1 MLNCYKWNQIDSIP
15 QRSGIYSWY
24 LKLQISQADID
35 DVIQKVGVMKEES
48 SEEAKNIIERFI
60 NKFILNPYKEEPYE
74 VLIKGKLKPRYN
86 GLVYNDQNEISEIL
100 ILKVLENPDVLYSLV
115 NVISEVSP
123 YFNSPLYI
131 GMAGDLRKRLKQ
143 HKSNIIK
150 LKENSA
156 EISFDL
162 KNDAGFA
169 RQVVS
174 RNMNYANLF
183 VHVAYCD
190 IDNLDPSILEN
201 ILNRINYPIFGR
213 N

>member
-1 MLNCYKWNQIDSIP
+1 MLNCYKWNEIDSIP

-24 LKLQISQADID
+24 LNLQISQADIV
-35 DVIQKVGVMKEES
+35 DVIQKVRIMKEES
-48 SEEAKNIIERFI
+48 FEEAKNIIERFI
-60 NKFILNPYKEEPYE
+60 NKFILNPYKEDPYE
-74 VLIKGKLKPRYN
+74 VLIKGKLKPKYN
-86 GLVYNDQNEISEIL
+86 GLVHNDQNEISEIL
-100 ILKVLENPDVLYSLV
+100 VLKILDNPDILYSLV
-115 NVISEVSP
+115 NIISGVSP

-131 GMAGDLRKRLKQ
+131 GMAKDLRKRLKQ
-143 HKSNIIK
+143 HKTNIIK
-150 LKENSA
+150 LKENGT

-183 VHVAYCD
+183 VHIAYCD
-190 IDNLDPSILEN
+190 TDNLDPSILEN

>member
-1 MLNCYKWNQIDSIP
+1 MLNCYKWNEIDSIP

-24 LKLQISQADID
+24 LNLQISQADIV
-35 DVIQKVGVMKEES
+35 DVIQKVQIMKEES
-48 SEEAKNIIERFI
+48 FEEAKNIIERFI

-100 ILKVLENPDVLYSLV
+100 VLKILDNPDILYSLV
-115 NVISEVSP
+115 NIISGVSP

-131 GMAGDLRKRLKQ
+131 GMAKDLRKRLKQ

-150 LKENSA
+150 LKENGA

-183 VHVAYCD
+183 VHIAYCD
-190 IDNLDPSILEN
+190 TDNLDPSILEN

>member
-1 MLNCYKWNQIDSIP
+1 LLNCYKWNEIDSIP

-48 SEEAKNIIERFI
+48 FEEAKNIIERFI

-100 ILKVLENPDVLYSLV
+100 VLKILENPNVLYSLV
-115 NVISEVSP
+115 NIISEVSP

-150 LKENSA
+150 LKENGA

>member
-1 MLNCYKWNQIDSIP
+1 MLDCYKWHEIDKIP
-15 QRSGIYSWY
+15 QRPGIYSWY
-24 LKLQISQADID
+24 LKLHISKADIED
-35 DVIQKVGVMKEES
+35 VMKKVIMIKDES
-48 SEEAKNIIERFI
+48 HDEARKIIEGFI
-60 NKFILNPYKEEPYE
+60 FKFILNPYKEEPYE

-86 GLVYNDQNEISEIL
+86 GLVYNDQNEISETL
-100 ILKVLENPDVLYSLV
+100 VLKILENPDVLYSLV
-115 NVISEVSP
+115 NIISDVSP

-131 GMAGDLRKRLKQ
+131 GMAADLRKRLKQ

-150 LKENSA
+150 LKENGA

-190 IDNLDPSILEN
+190 TDNLDPSILEN